1 MKKGYRKFFD
11 SIFILS
17 IKRGLM
23 LAIPFLIL
31 GSFALLLSSFP
42 LDAYQSF
49 LASFHHGALLTV
61 FNSLYEIT
69 LNSLALILII
79 TIALSYGQLHAL
91 DDVFFYPVVAM
102 ISYLAFC
109 GGMEYANEIFHP
121 EWVFT
126 AMCITM
132 LSCWLFHKG
141 MNSGRRFEKLHTAGA
156 DYTFN
161 KAIQGIFPIAAIALL
176 FAVIG
181 AVLRAQFGEVNIT
194 NFGAYLFMGL
204 FEKIGKGLP
213 GALLYVFFVH
223 FLWFFGIHGTNTLQ
237 MVAKQFL
244 EPGIL
249 INQQLVQAGQLPTEI
264 FTKTFLDTF
273 VFMGGCGAALC
284 LIAAMLIKA
293 RKSNNRKLARVAG
306 ISVLFNI
313 NEIVIFGF
321 PVIFN
326 PLMLLPFLLVPLVL
340 ILTSAF
346 AMQLQLVPLPT
357 HSVEWTVPILM
368 SGYEA
373 CGSISGSFLQLFNL
387 ILGTLLYIPFIRLS
401 ENQQSEEFETAVR
414 AMETDMAEGEIN
426 GTLPDFFDDHYTY
439 HFPAKTL
446 AMDLKN
452 AMQRNQLH
460 MHYQVQRDNA
470 EHIHGAEALLRWEHP
485 VAGRITSP
493 LMVKLAE
500 EESFLDELGLY
511 IIEEACRDAQKF
523 QKEGKPLSISVNIS
537 PKQLESA
544 VFVREVRRILQEVDL
559 HDIQLILEV
568 TERSLLSTS
577 HRILERIRELK
588 QMGIQMSMDDFGMGH
603 SSMMYLQENAFDE
616 VKLDG
621 SLVRQILENE
631 RSQDIVR
638 GITRLAASMQFHVVA
653 EFVETREQMELLK
666 ALHCDIYQ
674 GYYYGKPCSCDEFI
688 AIYLKQ
694 EVS

>member
-1 MKKGYRKFFD
+1 MKKRYRRFFD

-31 GSFALLLSSFP
+31 GSFALLLASFP
-42 LDAYQSF
+42 LDSYQAF
-49 LASFHHGALLTV
+49 LASFHHGALLAV
-61 FNSLYEIT
+61 LNSLYEIT

-79 TIALSYGQLHAL
+79 TISLSYGQLHAL

-102 ISYLAFC
+102 VSYLAFC
-109 GGMEYANEIFHP
+109 GGMKYADEVFHP

-132 LSCWLFHKG
+132 LSCWIFHKG

-176 FAVIG
+176 FALIG

-204 FEKIGKGLP
+204 FEKVGKGLP

-284 LIAAMLIKA
+284 LVAALLLKA
-293 RKSNNRKLARVAG
+293 RKSNNRKLAKVAG

-326 PLMLLPFLLVPLVL
+326 PLMLIPFLLVPLVL
-340 ILTSAF
+340 TLTSF
-346 AMQLQLVPLPT
+346 FVMQLHLVPLPT

-373 CGSISGSFLQLFNL
+373 CGSVAGSILQLFNL
-387 ILGTLLYIPFIRLS
+387 VLGTLLYIPFIRLS
-401 ENQQSEEFETAVR
+401 ETRQSEEFEAAVR
-414 AMETDMAEGEIN
+414 TMETDMAEGEVN
-426 GTLPDFFDDHYTY
+426 GQLPEFLNDHYGY

-452 AMQRNQLH
+452 AMQRNQIH
-460 MHYQVQRDNA
+460 MHYQIQRDCR

-485 VAGRITSP
+485 VAGKISSP

-500 EESFLDELGLY
+500 EENFLDELGLY
-511 IIEEACRDAQKF
+511 IIREACKDAQCF
-523 QKEGKPLSISVNIS
+523 QREGIPLSISVNIS

-544 VFVREVRRILQEVDL
+544 AFVKEVRTILHDVDL
-559 HDIQLILEV
+559 SGIQLVLEI

-577 HRILERIRELK
+577 GRILERIRELK
-588 QMGIQMSMDDFGMGH
+588 QMDIKMSMDDFGMGH
-603 SSMMYLQENAFDE
+603 SSMMYLQENVFDE

-621 SLVRQILENE
+621 SLVHHILDNE
-631 RSQDIVR
+631 RSRDIVR
-638 GITRLAASMQFHVVA
+638 GVTRLAQSMHFHVVA
-653 EFVETREQMELLK
+653 EFVETKEQMELLK
-666 ALHCDIYQ
+666 SLHCDIFQ
-674 GYYYGKPCSCDEFI
+674 GYYYGKPCSSAEFI
-688 AIYLKQ
+688 EYYLKQ
-694 EVS
+694 NI

>member
-49 LASFHHGALLTV
+49 LTSFHHGALLTV

-126 AMCITM
+126 AMCITI

-141 MNSGRRFEKLHTAGA
+141 MHCGRRFEKLHTAGA

-161 KAIQGIFPIAAIALL
+161 KAIQGIFPIAAIALF

-204 FEKIGKGLP
+204 FEKVGKGLP
-213 GALLYVFFVH
+213 GALLYVFFAH

-284 LIAAMLIKA
+284 LITAMLLKA
-293 RKSNNRKLARVAG
+293 RKSNNRKLAKVAG
-306 ISVLFNI
+306 IFVLFNI

-340 ILTSAF
+340 TLTSAF

-373 CGSISGSFLQLFNL
+373 CGSVSGSLLQLFNL

-414 AMETDMAEGEIN
+414 TMETDMAEGEAN
-426 GTLPDFFDDHYTY
+426 GALPDFLDDHYLY

-452 AMQRNQLH
+452 AMQRNQIH
-460 MHYQVQRDNA
+460 MHYQIQRDNA

-485 VAGRITSP
+485 VAGRISSP

-511 IIEEACRDAQKF
+511 IIKEACKDAQKL
-523 QKEGKPLSISVNIS
+523 QKEGTPLSISVNIS
-537 PKQLESA
+537 PKQL
-544 VFVREVRRILQEVDL
+544 
-559 HDIQLILEV
+559 
-568 TERSLLSTS
+568 
-577 HRILERIRELK
+577 
-588 QMGIQMSMDDFGMGH
+588 GIQMSMDDFGMGH

-631 RSQDIVR
+631 RSRDIVR

-688 AIYLKQ
+688 IKYLKQ
-694 EVS
+694 EPR

>member
-49 LASFHHGALLTV
+49 LTSFHHGALLTV

-91 DDVFFYPVVAM
+91 DDVFFYPAVAM
-102 ISYLAFC
+102 VSYLAFC

-141 MNSGRRFEKLHTAGA
+141 MHCGRRFEKLHTAGA

-161 KAIQGIFPIAAIALL
+161 KAIQGIFPIAAIALF

-204 FEKIGKGLP
+204 FEKVGKGLP
-213 GALLYVFFVH
+213 GALLYVFFAH

-284 LIAAMLIKA
+284 LISAMLLKA
-293 RKSNNRKLARVAG
+293 RKSNNRKLAKVAG
-306 ISVLFNI
+306 ISVLF
-313 NEIVIFGF
+313 
-321 PVIFN
+321 
-326 PLMLLPFLLVPLVL
+326 LSL
-340 ILTSAF
+340 IHISE
-346 AMQLQLVPLPT
+346 PT
-357 HSVEWTVPILM
+357 RP
-368 SGYEA
+368 
-373 CGSISGSFLQLFNL
+373 
-387 ILGTLLYIPFIRLS
+387 
-401 ENQQSEEFETAVR
+401 
-414 AMETDMAEGEIN
+414 
-426 GTLPDFFDDHYTY
+426 
-439 HFPAKTL
+439 
-446 AMDLKN
+446 
-452 AMQRNQLH
+452 
-460 MHYQVQRDNA
+460 
-470 EHIHGAEALLRWEHP
+470 
-485 VAGRITSP
+485 
-493 LMVKLAE
+493 
-500 EESFLDELGLY
+500 
-511 IIEEACRDAQKF
+511 
-523 QKEGKPLSISVNIS
+523 
-537 PKQLESA
+537 
-544 VFVREVRRILQEVDL
+544 
-559 HDIQLILEV
+559 
-568 TERSLLSTS
+568 
-577 HRILERIRELK
+577 
-588 QMGIQMSMDDFGMGH
+588 
-603 SSMMYLQENAFDE
+603 
-616 VKLDG
+616 
-621 SLVRQILENE
+621 
-631 RSQDIVR
+631 
-638 GITRLAASMQFHVVA
+638 
-653 EFVETREQMELLK
+653 
-666 ALHCDIYQ
+666 
-674 GYYYGKPCSCDEFI
+674 
-688 AIYLKQ
+688 
-694 EVS
+694 

>member
-49 LASFHHGALLTV
+49 LTSFHHGALLTV

-126 AMCITM
+126 AMCITI

-141 MNSGRRFEKLHTAGA
+141 MHCGRRFEKLHTAGA

-161 KAIQGIFPIAAIALL
+161 KAIQGIFPIAAIALF

-204 FEKIGKGLP
+204 FEKVGKGLP
-213 GALLYVFFVH
+213 GALLYVFFAH

-284 LIAAMLIKA
+284 LITAMLLKA
-293 RKSNNRKLARVAG
+293 RKSNNRKLAKVAG

-340 ILTSAF
+340 TLTSAF

-357 HSVEWTVPILM
+357 HFVEWTVPILM

-373 CGSISGSFLQLFNL
+373 CGSVSGSLLQLFNL

-414 AMETDMAEGEIN
+414 TMETDMAEGEAN
-426 GTLPDFFDDHYTY
+426 GALPDFLDDHYLY

-452 AMQRNQLH
+452 AMQRNQIH
-460 MHYQVQRDNA
+460 MHYQIQRDNA

-485 VAGRITSP
+485 VAGRISSP

-500 EESFLDELGLY
+500 EESFLD
-511 IIEEACRDAQKF
+511 
-523 QKEGKPLSISVNIS
+523 
-537 PKQLESA
+537 
-544 VFVREVRRILQEVDL
+544 
-559 HDIQLILEV
+559 
-568 TERSLLSTS
+568 
-577 HRILERIRELK
+577 
-588 QMGIQMSMDDFGMGH
+588 
-603 SSMMYLQENAFDE
+603 
-616 VKLDG
+616 
-621 SLVRQILENE
+621 
-631 RSQDIVR
+631 
-638 GITRLAASMQFHVVA
+638 
-653 EFVETREQMELLK
+653 
-666 ALHCDIYQ
+666 
-674 GYYYGKPCSCDEFI
+674 
-688 AIYLKQ
+688 
-694 EVS
+694 

>member
-49 LASFHHGALLTV
+49 LTSFHHGALLTV

-102 ISYLAFC
+102 VSYLAFC

-141 MNSGRRFEKLHTAGA
+141 MHCGRRFEKLHTAGA
-156 DYTFN
+156 GYTFN
-161 KAIQGIFPIAAIALL
+161 KAIQGIFPIAAIALF

-204 FEKIGKGLP
+204 FEKVGKGLP
-213 GALLYVFFVH
+213 GALLYVFFAH

-284 LIAAMLIKA
+284 LITAMLLKA
-293 RKSNNRKLARVAG
+293 RKSNNRKLAKVAG

-340 ILTSAF
+340 TLTSAF
-346 AMQLQLVPLPT
+346 AMQ
-357 HSVEWTVPILM
+357 
-368 SGYEA
+368 
-373 CGSISGSFLQLFNL
+373 
-387 ILGTLLYIPFIRLS
+387 
-401 ENQQSEEFETAVR
+401 
-414 AMETDMAEGEIN
+414 
-426 GTLPDFFDDHYTY
+426 
-439 HFPAKTL
+439 
-446 AMDLKN
+446 
-452 AMQRNQLH
+452 RNQIH
-460 MHYQVQRDNA
+460 MHYQIQRDNA

-485 VAGRITSP
+485 VAGRISSP

-511 IIEEACRDAQKF
+511 IIKEACKDAQKL
-523 QKEGKPLSISVNIS
+523 QKEGTPLSISVNIS

-577 HRILERIRELK
+577 GRILERIRELK
-588 QMGIQMSMDDFGMGH
+588 QLGIQMSMDDFGMGH

-631 RSQDIVR
+631 RSRDIVR

-688 AIYLKQ
+688 IKYLKQ
-694 EVS
+694 EPR